1 MELVTSILLA
11 LVAIIIGIGLL
22 VFGLRGLTGRNRR
35 GGL

>member
-11 LVAIIIGIGLL
+11 LIAVVLGVGLL